1 MSDVEVVEQSCGPV
15 TVLRIQGPVD
25 DAGAMVR
32 LASTLLDARVDGG
45 HVVLDLDGL
54 DVRDPSALCAL
65 FARLGGATGGVP
77 IPTAVS
83 DTGLRRLLRTCGA
96 GTAGLVCFPSV
107 DEAAEVAR
115 PTVLSA

>member
-1 MSDVEVVEQSCGPV
+1 MPDVELLERSWGPV
-15 TVLRIQGPVD
+15 TVLRLQGPVT
-25 DAGAMVR
+25 DAGAMVH
-32 LASTLLDARVDGG
+32 LASTLIDARVDGG

-54 DVRDPSALCAL
+54 DIRDPSALCAL

-83 DTGLRRLLRTCGA
+83 DPGVRRLLRACGSGA
-96 GTAGLVCFPSV
+96 VGLACFPSV
-107 DEAAEVAR
+107 AEAAEVAR